1 MNSLEWEVFKR
12 TGKIEHYLLL
22 KETENSKIDLTSP
35 IEFSE
40 ELISSEATKAIRED

>member
-22 KETENSKIDLTSP
+22 KETENKKPDLTP
-35 IEFSE
+35 TEFSE
-40 ELISSEATKAIRED
+40 ELISSNTTKAIREDS

>member
-22 KETENSKIDLTSP
+22 KETESKKLDLIP
-35 IEFSE
+35 AEFSE
-40 ELISSEATKAIRED
+40 ELINSNTTKAIREDS